1 MKKYLALVLGVIFTL
16 GFAASAFAIHAE
28 IPAETQAIVAK
39 GTTQVTLGGE
49 IRLRG
54 ELTNNTDLDKAS
66 GVSENADTK
75 SYYDGRVRLRIQAD
89 VSKNTMGVIHLETG
103 DSSGSASN
111 AKDTYVWAAQT
122 GEGVGTYTSGNA
134 KKGSME
140 VLEAWIQ
147 HKFNM
152 GVPAGIKAG
161 HMPLKL
167 GEGLFFDH
175 SKFGDD
181 AIMLF
186 VNPTKELHI
195 ALLTAKFT
203 EGTDI
208 MADDADAYIA
218 LMTYTTKTTSLGIDL
233 TYIDDSRNYIS
244 SAGALTANAAN
255 NKGLHLYNVGLRAAT
270 AFGGFGIKGD
280 VEFNGGSSES
290 EANFT
295 GLSDKEIKNNGHA
308 YLVGVSYKLNP
319 VKLSLDYAMGSGD
332 SSSTDNKN
340 NGFANALSNVQK
352 YTYVYDYRA
361 KTAQGST
368 NTGLTNTRYIKL
380 GANGDITKDLNIDAN
395 LYLLSAVKKKSITVG
410 TTASTTT
417 DLGSTAS
424 TKGDSKKIG
433 RELDAKITYK
443 LDKNL
448 VYFVEGGYLFAGDFF
463 KNITASAKDPDDAY
477 AVRHGIT
484 LSF

>member
-1 MKKYLALVLGVIFTL
+1 MKKYLALVLGVLFTL
-16 GFAASAFAIHAE
+16 GFAVSAFAITAE
-28 IPAETQAIVAK
+28 IPAETQAAVAK
-39 GTTQVTLGGE
+39 GSTQITLGGE

-54 ELTNNTDLDKAS
+54 ELTNNTDLDQNS
-66 GVSENADTK
+66 GVKENADTK
-75 SYYDGRVRLRIQAD
+75 SYYDGRVRLRIQAE

-103 DSSGSASN
+103 DSSGSATN
-111 AKDTYVWAAQT
+111 ASDNYVWASQT

-147 HKFNM
+147 HKFNV
-152 GVPAGIKAG
+152 GVPAGIKVG

-167 GEGLFFDH
+167 GDGLFFDH

-181 AIMLF
+181 AIMVF
-186 VNPTKELHI
+186 MDPTKELNI

-203 EGTDI
+203 EGTNI
-208 MADDADAYIA
+208 MHDDADAYMA
-218 LMTYTTKTTSLGIDL
+218 LATYTSGKTSVGADF
-233 TYIDDSRNYIS
+233 TYLDDSRNYIS
-244 SAGALTANAAN
+244 SAGALTAQGPN
-255 NKGLHLYNVGLRAAT
+255 NGGLHLYNLGLRAAT
-270 AFGGFGIKGD
+270 EVVGFGIKGD
-280 VEFNGGSSES
+280 VEFNGGRSRS

-295 GLSDKEIKNNGHA
+295 GLSDKEIKNRGYA

-319 VKLSLDYAMGSGD
+319 VKLSLDYAFGSGD
-332 SSSTDNKN
+332 NNSADNKN

-352 YTYVYDYRA
+352 YTYVYDYRV

-380 GANGDITKDLNIDAN
+380 GATGDLTKELNIDAN
-395 LYLLSAVKKKSITVG
+395 FYLLSAAKKKSITVG
-410 TTASTTT
+410 TTTSTTT

-424 TKGDSKKIG
+424 TVGDSKKIG

-448 VYFVEGGYLFAGDFF
+448 VYFVEGGYLWTGAFYD
-463 KNITASAKDPDDAY
+463 TASQSADDAY
-477 AVRHGIT
+477 AVRHGLT

>member
-1 MKKYLALVLGVIFTL
+1 MKKYLALVLGVLFTL

-28 IPAETQAIVAK
+28 IPAETQAVVAK
-39 GTTQVTLGGE
+39 GSTQITMGGE
-49 IRLRG
+49 LRFRG
-54 ELTNNTDLDKAS
+54 ELRNNTDLDKAGGQVTDTS
-66 GVSENADTK
+66 VGENADTT
-75 SYYDGRVRLRIQAD
+75 SFYDGNVRLRIQAD

-103 DSSGSASN
+103 TSAVQGY
-111 AKDTYVWAAQT
+111 TWASTT

-134 KKGSME
+134 KKGTMD

-152 GVPAGIKAG
+152 GVPAGIKVG

-167 GEGLFFDH
+167 GNGLFFDH

-181 AIMLF
+181 AIMFF
-186 VNPTKELHI
+186 VNPTKELHV

-203 EGTDI
+203 EGTTTA
-208 MADDADAYIA
+208 ADDADAYIA
-218 LMTYTTKTTSLGIDL
+218 LMTYTSGKTSVGADF

-244 SAGALTANAAN
+244 SSGVLTAQGAKD
-255 NKGLHLYNVGLRAAT
+255 KGLHLTNLGLRAAT
-270 AFGGFGIKGD
+270 EVGGFGIKGD
-280 VEFNGGSSES
+280 LELNGGSSKS

-295 GLSDKEIKNNGHA
+295 GLTDKTIKNKGYA
-308 YLVGVSYKLNP
+308 YLVGASYKLNP

-340 NGFANALSNVQK
+340 NGFANVLSNVQH
-352 YTYVYDYRA
+352 YTFVYNYRA
-361 KTAQGST
+361 KSAQGST

-380 GANGDITKDLNIDAN
+380 GANGDLTKDLNIDAN
-395 LYLLSAVKKKSITVG
+395 LYVLSAVKKKSIT
-410 TTASTTT
+410 TSA
-417 DLGSTAS
+417 A
-424 TKGDSKKIG
+424 TKGDSKKVG

-448 VYFVEGGYLFAGDFF
+448 VYFVEGGYLWTGAFYDQAAL
-463 KNITASAKDPDDAY
+463 TADDAY
-477 AVRHGIT
+477 AVRHGLT